1 MAMKGYNELYL
12 NDAMKNL
19 GDMVEYAVLDL
30 KFDPDEFFG
39 YFISSGIAEKFG
51 NGNPKYVVGMSGV
64 ELAETVLNTL
74 DVPFESKQIEHTDFK
89 GVEYWAGWILAYYQW
104 ETGRRFED
112 IVNDGISLSTVFSMY
127 ILHEADV
134 SKFVETANKM
144 IERNKQNSKSKLA
157 KIRKAR
163 GFTQSELADASG
175 ITLRMVQLY
184 EQKQNDINKAQV
196 DTVIALSRALGC
208 DVQDI
213 LE

>member
-1 MAMKGYNELYL
+1 MKGYNELYL

-30 KFDPDEFFG
+30 GFEPDTFWG

-51 NGNPKYVVGMSGV
+51 NGNPKYIVGMSGV
-64 ELAETVLNTL
+64 ELAETVLRAVNA
-74 DVPFESKQIEHTDFK
+74 PFESVSISHIDSK
-89 GVEYWAGWILAYYQW
+89 GVAYWSGWILAYYQW

-112 IVNDGISLSTVFSMY
+112 IVNDGLTLSTVFAMY
-127 ILHEADV
+127 ILHEADE
-134 SKFVETANKM
+134 SKFVETANEM
-144 IERNKQNSKSKLA
+144 IARNKENSKSKLSQ
-157 KIRKAR
+157 IRKAR
-163 GFTQSELADASG
+163 GFTQVELAEASG
-175 ITLRMVQLY
+175 VTLRMVQLY

-196 DTVIALSRALGC
+196 DTVIALSKALGC

>member
-1 MAMKGYNELYL
+1 MMKGYNELYL

-30 KFDPDEFFG
+30 GFEPDEFFG

-51 NGNPKYVVGMSGV
+51 NGNPKYIAGMSGM
-64 ELAETVLNTL
+64 ELAETVLRTINL
-74 DVPFESKQIEHTDFK
+74 PFESVSVAHTDYK
-89 GVEYWAGWILAYYQW
+89 GVEYWAGWIFAYYQW

-112 IVNDGISLSTVFSMY
+112 IVKDGLTLSTVFSMY
-127 ILHEADV
+127 IFHEADE
-134 SKFVETANKM
+134 SKFVETANEM
-144 IERNKQNSKSKLA
+144 IARNKQNSKSKLSQ
-157 KIRKAR
+157 IRKSR
-163 GFTQSELADASG
+163 GFTQAELANASG

-184 EQKQNDINKAQV
+184 EQKRNDINKAQA
-196 DTVIALSRALGC
+196 DTVIALSKALGC

>member
-1 MAMKGYNELYL
+1 MMKGYSELYL

-30 KFDPDEFFG
+30 GIEPDEFFG

-51 NGNPKYVVGMSGV
+51 NGNPKYIVGMSGI
-64 ELAETVLNTL
+64 ELAETVLNAVN
-74 DVPFESKQIEHTDFK
+74 VPFESKEAVHFDFK

-112 IVNDGISLSTVFSMY
+112 IVNDGLTLSTIFSMY
-127 ILHEADV
+127 VLHEADI
-134 SKFVETANKM
+134 SKFVETANEM
-144 IERNKQNSKSKLA
+144 IARNKQNSKSKLSQ
-157 KIRKAR
+157 IRKAR
-163 GFTQSELADASG
+163 GFTQSQLAEAAG

-184 EQKQNDINKAQV
+184 EQKQNDINKAQA
-196 DTVIALSRALGC
+196 DTVIALSRVLGC

>member
-1 MAMKGYNELYL
+1 MKGYSELYL

-30 KFDPDEFFG
+30 GFDPDEFFG
-39 YFISSGIAEKFG
+39 YFISSGIAEMFG
-51 NGNPKYVVGMSGV
+51 GGNPKYIVGMSGV
-64 ELAETVLNTL
+64 ELAETVLRTL
-74 DVPFESKQIEHTDFK
+74 NIPFESVFVSHADYK
-89 GVEYWAGWILAYYQW
+89 GVEYWAGWVFAYYQW

-112 IVNDGISLSTVFSMY
+112 IVDNGLTLSTVFSMY

-134 SKFVETANKM
+134 SKFVETANR
-144 IERNKQNSKSKLA
+144 IIVRNKQNSKSKLSQ
-157 KIRKAR
+157 IRKAR
-163 GFTQSELADASG
+163 GFTQRELADASG

-184 EQKQNDINKAQV
+184 EQKQNDIGKAQA
-196 DTVIALSRALGC
+196 DTAIALSRALGC

>member
-1 MAMKGYNELYL
+1 MMKGYNELYL

-30 KFDPDEFFG
+30 GFDPDEFFG
-39 YFISSGIAEKFG
+39 YFVSSGIAEKFG
-51 NGNPKYVVGMSGV
+51 NGNPKYVVGMSGM
-64 ELAETVLNTL
+64 ELAETVLKTITI
-74 DVPFESKQIEHTDFK
+74 PFESVSVLHTDYK

-112 IVNDGISLSTVFSMY
+112 IAKNGLTLSTIFSLY
-127 ILHEADV
+127 ILHEADE
-134 SKFVETANKM
+134 SKFVETADEL
-144 IERNKQNSKSKLA
+144 IARNKQNSKSKLSQ
-157 KIRKAR
+157 IRKAR
-163 GFTQSELADASG
+163 GFTQAELASASG

-184 EQKQNDINKAQV
+184 EQKQNDINKAQA
-196 DTVIALSRALGC
+196 DTVISLSKALGC